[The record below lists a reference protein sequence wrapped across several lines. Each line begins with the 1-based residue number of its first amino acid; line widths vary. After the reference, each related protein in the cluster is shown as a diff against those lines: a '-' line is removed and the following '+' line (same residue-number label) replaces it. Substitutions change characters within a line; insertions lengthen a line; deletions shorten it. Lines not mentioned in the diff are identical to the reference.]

1 MTKQEP
7 KKRYLTRKII
17 SQRIGLTEGSV
28 ETLKDIKKVLKAFAK
43 KDCSRA
49 LLIRRA
55 IEVYAE
61 YLLEQYHKGLL
72 PSEAYRIEELT
83 GIRGRP
89 PEIQAEVEGKTS
101 NAIEGGT

>member
-7 KKRYLTRKII
+7 KKRYLTRKLI
-17 SQRIGLTEGSV
+17 SQRIGLTEGSID
-28 ETLKDIKKVLKAFAK
+28 TLKDIKRILKALSK
-43 KDCSRA
+43 KDYSRA

-61 YLLEQYHKGLL
+61 YLLEQYRKGLL
-72 PSEAYRIEELT
+72 SSEAYYIDELT

-89 PEIQAEVEGKTS
+89 PELAVSQDKPSKATAGYE
-101 NAIEGGT
+101 

>member
-7 KKRYLTRKII
+7 KKQYLTRKAI
-17 SQRIGLTEGSV
+17 SQRIGLTESSV
-28 ETLKDIKKVLKAFAK
+28 ETLRDIKKVLKAFTK
-43 KDCSRA
+43 KDHSRA

-55 IEVYAE
+55 VEVYAE

-72 PSEAYRIEELT
+72 SSETYYIEELT

-89 PEIQAEVEGKTS
+89 PKVSAAEGETS
-101 NAIEGGT
+101 KATQGGI